1 MFYQVRLENLWRT
14 FSYAI
19 GKSALLHKK
28 HLLKRVEKRKQ
39 EMAWDPYQAVHER
52 RKNGKETFYI

>member
-19 GKSALLHKK
+19 GKCALLHKK
-28 HLLKRVEKRKQ
+28 TLAETGESRKQ
-39 EMAWDPYQAVHER
+39 ETAWDPYQAVHER